1 MRYTPC
7 LYCHRRPSTKVVRSK
22 PACQQ
27 CWTTAKRE
35 KRAATSA
42 KATVQVE
49 PVAPCPTEC
58 DPDCDAS
65 CHEAHDVPW
74 KRVHEVGQHGGGV

>member
-1 MRYTPC
+1 MGHRKASNGGPLRYTPC

-35 KRAATSA
+35 KRAAKSA
-42 KATVQVE
+42 KAAQ
-49 PVAPCPTEC
+49 A
-58 DPDCDAS
+58 
-65 CHEAHDVPW
+65 
-74 KRVHEVGQHGGGV
+74 VGQHGGGV